1 MEKGHEGVGRA
12 IYGVFQLPGRSPH
25 ELNDFSIFTVP
36 QQEEKTMMMME
47 NDKEVQEE
55 PVNEAAEEVSDTV
68 PTSDEPAEEIES
80 EEDHAVNYA
89 DFTKAD
95 FVARVKELAKEE
107 DVRKAESFLKAI
119 KPFYD
124 ELRQQERAVALDKFI
139 KEGGVEDDFEYRLDE
154 SDHAFDATSKLIRD
168 RKHQYFKNLE
178 EKKAENLRK
187 KNEILEK
194 LRALIDGEDSAQSF
208 QIFKDLQ
215 NEWKQIGQVSMAH
228 VKTLWANYNALIDR
242 FYDHRNIYFE
252 LKELDRKKNLEAKI
266 ELCAKAEQL
275 ISIPRIKDAVHQLN
289 ELHHEFKHI
298 GPVPKEDQEP
308 VWQRFKAAS
317 DAVYAKRD
325 AFLVD
330 LQAELKT
337 NLDAKLK
344 IEAEVEAFAS
354 FTSDRI
360 KEWNQK
366 TQEILAI
373 QKKWDA
379 VGGVPRTKTKD
390 LNKKFWTAFK
400 AFFHNKNLF
409 FKKLDEERDKNLKAK
424 QELVARA
431 IELKSSDDWIKSSN
445 ELKNLQR
452 VWKEI
457 GPVPEKQRDKI
468 YKEFKEACDYFF
480 QQQRGSAEKA
490 DQEQEENLKRKE
502 AIVEELNQASA
513 GGAGT
518 LESLQEL
525 QARFNEI
532 GFVPKQSVASIKN
545 QFSVSVTKY
554 IESISG
560 LNAAEKDQAA
570 LEVQLSGLKNDPQAE
585 RKLYHKEQSLRKQIT
600 KAENDLSTLRNNLEF
615 FGRSKNAAKLKEE
628 FNDKI
633 AVASEELDHLKKQLK
648 LLKSV

>member
-1 MEKGHEGVGRA
+1 
-12 IYGVFQLPGRSPH
+12 
-25 ELNDFSIFTVP
+25 
-36 QQEEKTMMMME
+36 MMME

-55 PVNEAAEEVSDTV
+55 LVNETAEEVSD
-68 PTSDEPAEEIES
+68 PGQKNDEHTDETDS
-80 EEDHAVNYA
+80 VEDHAVNYT

-95 FVARVKELAKEE
+95 FVARLRELAKE
-107 DVRKAESFLKAI
+107 DDFRKAESFLKAI
-119 KPFYD
+119 KPHYD
-124 ELRQQERAVALDKFI
+124 ELRQQERAEALDKFI

-154 SDHAFDATSKLIRD
+154 SDHAFDATSKLLRDKKNQFIR
-168 RKHQYFKNLE
+168 NLE
-178 EKKAENLRK
+178 ERKTENLRK

-194 LRALIDGEDSAQSF
+194 LRALIDGEDNAQSF
-208 QIFKDLQ
+208 QIFKELQ
-215 NEWKQIGQVSMAH
+215 NEWKNIGQVSMAH
-228 VKTLWANYNALIDR
+228 VKTLWANYNALVDR

-266 ELCAKAEQL
+266 ELCVKAEQL
-275 ISIPRIKDAVHQLN
+275 LDITQLKEAVRQLN
-289 ELHHEFKHI
+289 ELHHEFKHV
-298 GPVPKEDQEP
+298 GPVPKEDQEA

-337 NLDAKLK
+337 NLDVKLK
-344 IEAEVEAFAS
+344 IEEEVEAYAS

-400 AFFHNKNLF
+400 TFFHNKNLF

-480 QQQRGSAEKA
+480 QQQRGSVEKA
-490 DQEQEENLKRKE
+490 DHEQEENLKKKE
-502 AIVEELNQASA
+502 AIVEELNQ
-513 GGAGT
+513 GAAQGNGS

-532 GFVPKQSVASIKN
+532 GFVPKQSLASIKN
-545 QFSVSVTKY
+545 QFSAAVGKY
-554 IESISG
+554 IDSISG
-560 LNAAEKDQAA
+560 LNATQKDQAA
-570 LEVQLSGLKNDPQAE
+570 LEVELSGLKNDPQAE
-585 RKLYHKEQSLRKQIT
+585 RKLYNKEQTLRKQIT
-600 KAENDLSTLRNNLEF
+600 KAENDLATLRNNLEF
-615 FGRSKNAAKLKEE
+615 FGRSKNAEKFKEE
-628 FNDKI
+628 FNVKI
-633 AVASEELDHLKKQLK
+633 TEASDELAHLKKQLK

>member
-1 MEKGHEGVGRA
+1 
-12 IYGVFQLPGRSPH
+12 
-25 ELNDFSIFTVP
+25 LNDFSIFTIP
-36 QQEEKTMMMME
+36 QQEEKTMMME

-55 PVNEAAEEVSDTV
+55 PVNEAAEEVSETV
-68 PTSDEPAEEIES
+68 PKNDEHTEEIDS
-80 EEDHAVNYA
+80 VEDHAVNYT

-95 FVARVKELAKEE
+95 FVERVKELAK
-107 DVRKAESFLKAI
+107 DDDYRKAESFLKAI

-124 ELRQQERAVALDKFI
+124 ELRQQERAEALNKFI

-154 SDHAFDATSKLIRD
+154 SDHAFDATAKLIRD
-168 RKHQYFKNLE
+168 RKNQFIRNLE
-178 EKKAENLRK
+178 ERKTENLRK

-208 QIFKDLQ
+208 QMFKELQ
-215 NEWKQIGQVSMAH
+215 NEWKHVGQVSMAH
-228 VKTLWANYNALIDR
+228 VKTLWANYNALVDR

-266 ELCAKAEQL
+266 ELCVKAEQL
-275 ISIPRIKDAVHQLN
+275 INITHIKEAVRQLN

-308 VWQRFKAAS
+308 VWQRFKTAS

-330 LQAELKT
+330 LQAELKV
-337 NLDAKLK
+337 NLEAKLK
-344 IEAEVEAFAS
+344 IEEEVEAFAS

-400 AFFHNKNLF
+400 TFFHNKNLF

-490 DQEQEENLKRKE
+490 DQEQEENLKKKE
-502 AIVEELNQASA
+502 AIIEELNQASA
-513 GGAGT
+513 AGAGS

-532 GFVPKQSVASIKN
+532 GFVPKQAVTTIKN
-545 QFSVSVTKY
+545 QFSISVAKY

-585 RKLYHKEQSLRKQIT
+585 RKIYHKEQTLRKQIT
-600 KAENDLSTLRNNLEF
+600 KAENDLATLRNNLEF
-615 FGRSKNAAKLKEE
+615 FGRSKNAVKLKEE

-633 AVASEELDHLKKQLK
+633 TEASDQLSQLKKQLK

>member
-1 MEKGHEGVGRA
+1 
-12 IYGVFQLPGRSPH
+12 
-25 ELNDFSIFTVP
+25 
-36 QQEEKTMMMME
+36 MMME

-55 PVNEAAEEVSDTV
+55 LVNETAEEVSD
-68 PTSDEPAEEIES
+68 PGQKNDEHTDETDS
-80 EEDHAVNYA
+80 VEDHAVNYT

-95 FVARVKELAKEE
+95 FVARLRELAKE
-107 DVRKAESFLKAI
+107 DDFRKAESFLKAI
-119 KPFYD
+119 KPHYD
-124 ELRQQERAVALDKFI
+124 ELRQQERAEALDKFI

-154 SDHAFDATSKLIRD
+154 SDHAFDATSKLLRDKKNQLIR
-168 RKHQYFKNLE
+168 NLE
-178 EKKAENLRK
+178 ERKTENLRK

-194 LRALIDGEDSAQSF
+194 LRVLIDGEDNAQSF
-208 QIFKDLQ
+208 QIFKELQ
-215 NEWKQIGQVSMAH
+215 NEWKNIGQVSMAH
-228 VKTLWANYNALIDR
+228 VKTLWANYNALVDR

-266 ELCAKAEQL
+266 ELCVKAEQL
-275 ISIPRIKDAVHQLN
+275 LDITQLKEAVRQLN
-289 ELHHEFKHI
+289 ELHHEFKHV
-298 GPVPKEDQEP
+298 GPVPKEDQEA

-337 NLDAKLK
+337 NLDVKLK
-344 IEAEVEAFAS
+344 IEEEVEAYAS

-400 AFFHNKNLF
+400 TFFHNKNLF

-480 QQQRGSAEKA
+480 QQQRGSVEKA
-490 DQEQEENLKRKE
+490 DHEQEENLKKKE
-502 AIVEELNQASA
+502 AIVEELNQ
-513 GGAGT
+513 GAAQGNGS

-532 GFVPKQSVASIKN
+532 GFVPKQSLASIKN
-545 QFSVSVTKY
+545 QFSAAVGKY
-554 IESISG
+554 IDSISG
-560 LNAAEKDQAA
+560 LNATQKDQAA
-570 LEVQLSGLKNDPQAE
+570 LEVELSGLKNDPQAE
-585 RKLYHKEQSLRKQIT
+585 RKLYNKEQTLRKQIT
-600 KAENDLSTLRNNLEF
+600 KAENDLATLRNNLEF
-615 FGRSKNAAKLKEE
+615 FGRSKNAEKFKEE
-628 FNDKI
+628 FNVKI
-633 AVASEELDHLKKQLK
+633 TEASDELAHLKKQLK

>member
-1 MEKGHEGVGRA
+1 
-12 IYGVFQLPGRSPH
+12 
-25 ELNDFSIFTVP
+25 
-36 QQEEKTMMMME
+36 MMME

-55 PVNEAAEEVSDTV
+55 LVNETAEEVSD
-68 PTSDEPAEEIES
+68 PGQKNDEHTDETDS
-80 EEDHAVNYA
+80 VEDHAVNYT

-95 FVARVKELAKEE
+95 FVARLRELAKE
-107 DVRKAESFLKAI
+107 DDFRKAESFLKAI
-119 KPFYD
+119 KPHYD
-124 ELRQQERAVALDKFI
+124 ELRQQERAEALDKFI

-154 SDHAFDATSKLIRD
+154 SDHAFDATSKLLRDKKNQFIR
-168 RKHQYFKNLE
+168 NLE
-178 EKKAENLRK
+178 ERKTENLRK

-194 LRALIDGEDSAQSF
+194 LRALIDGEDNAQSF
-208 QIFKDLQ
+208 QIFKELQ
-215 NEWKQIGQVSMAH
+215 NEWKNIGQVSMAH
-228 VKTLWANYNALIDR
+228 VKTLWANYNALVDR

-266 ELCAKAEQL
+266 ELCVKAEQL
-275 ISIPRIKDAVHQLN
+275 LDITQLKEAVRQLN
-289 ELHHEFKHI
+289 ELHHEFKHV
-298 GPVPKEDQEP
+298 GPVPKEDQEA

-337 NLDAKLK
+337 NLDVKLK
-344 IEAEVEAFAS
+344 IEEEVEAYAS

-400 AFFHNKNLF
+400 TFFHNKNLF

-480 QQQRGSAEKA
+480 QQQRGSVEKA
-490 DQEQEENLKRKE
+490 DHEQEENLKKKE
-502 AIVEELNQASA
+502 AIVEELNQ
-513 GGAGT
+513 GAAQGNGS

-545 QFSVSVTKY
+545 QFSAAVGKY
-554 IESISG
+554 IDSISG
-560 LNAAEKDQAA
+560 LNASQKDQAA
-570 LEVQLSGLKNDPQAE
+570 LEVELSGLKNDPQAE
-585 RKLYHKEQSLRKQIT
+585 RKLYNKEQTLRKQIT
-600 KAENDLSTLRNNLEF
+600 KAENDLATLRNNLEF
-615 FGRSKNAAKLKEE
+615 FGRSKNAEKFKEE
-628 FNDKI
+628 FNVKI
-633 AVASEELDHLKKQLK
+633 TEASDELAHLKKQLK

>member
-1 MEKGHEGVGRA
+1 M
-12 IYGVFQLPGRSPH
+12 
-25 ELNDFSIFTVP
+25 NDFSIFTIP
-36 QQEEKTMMMME
+36 QQEEKTMMME

-55 PVNEAAEEVSDTV
+55 PVNEIAEEVSGRGLV
-68 PTSDEPAEEIES
+68 HEEHAEENES
-80 EEDHAVNYA
+80 EEDHAAENFA
-89 DFTKAD
+89 NFTKAD
-95 FVARVKELAKEE
+95 FVDRIKDLAKED
-107 DVRKAESFLKAI
+107 DVRKAESFLKQI

-124 ELRQQERAVALDKFI
+124 ELRQQEKTEALNKFI
-139 KEGGVEDDFEYRLDE
+139 KEGGIEDDFEYRLDE
-154 SDHAFDATSKLIRD
+154 SDHAFDATAKLIRD
-168 RKHQYFKNLE
+168 RKNQYFKNLE
-178 EKKAENLRK
+178 EKKSENLRK

-208 QIFKDLQ
+208 QIFKNLQ
-215 NEWKQIGQVSMAH
+215 NEWKQVGQVSMSH

-266 ELCAKAEQL
+266 ELCVKAEQL
-275 ISIPRIKDAVHQLN
+275 IDKPLLKEAVRELN
-289 ELHHEFKHI
+289 ELHHEFKHV

-308 VWQRFKAAS
+308 VWQRFKTAS
-317 DAVYAKRD
+317 DAIYAKRD

-344 IEAEVEAFAS
+344 IEEEVETFAA

-379 VGGVPRTKTKD
+379 VGGVPRAKTKE

-400 AFFHNKNLF
+400 SFFHNKNLF

-424 QELVARA
+424 QELVVRA
-431 IELKSSDDWIKSSN
+431 VELKSSDDWIKSSN

-480 QQQRGSAEKA
+480 QQQRGTAEKS
-490 DQEQEENLKRKE
+490 DQEQVENLKKKE
-502 AIVEELNQASA
+502 AIVEELNQAAAQGNGS
-513 GGAGT
+513 
-518 LESLQEL
+518 LENLQEL

-545 QFSVSVTKY
+545 QFSVSVAKY
-554 IESISG
+554 IESIAG
-560 LNAAEKDQAA
+560 LNEAEKDQAT

-600 KAENDLSTLRNNLEF
+600 QAENDLATLRNNLEF
-615 FGRSKNAAKLKEE
+615 FGRSKNAIKLKEE

-633 AVASEELDHLKKQLK
+633 TEASEHLLQLKKQLK

>member
-1 MEKGHEGVGRA
+1 
-12 IYGVFQLPGRSPH
+12 
-25 ELNDFSIFTVP
+25 
-36 QQEEKTMMMME
+36 MMMME

-55 PVNEAAEEVSDTV
+55 PVNETAEEVSETGHKNGAH
-68 PTSDEPAEEIES
+68 AEEGEA
-80 EEDHAVNYA
+80 EEEHTINYA
-89 DFTKAD
+89 DFTKVD
-95 FVARVKELAKEE
+95 LVARVKELAKED

-119 KPFYD
+119 KPYYD
-124 ELRQQERAVALDKFI
+124 ELRQQERAEALDKFI

-154 SDHAFDATSKLIRD
+154 NDHAYDATAKLIRD
-168 RKHQYFKNLE
+168 RKNQYFKNLE
-178 EKKAENLRK
+178 EKKTENLRK

-208 QIFKDLQ
+208 HTFKDLQ
-215 NEWKQIGQVSMAH
+215 NEWKHVGQVSMAH

-266 ELCAKAEQL
+266 ELCVKAEQL
-275 ISIPRIKDAVHQLN
+275 INVTLLKDAVRELN
-289 ELHHEFKHI
+289 ELHHEFKHV

-308 VWQRFKAAS
+308 VWQRFKTAS

-337 NLDAKLK
+337 NLEAKLK
-344 IEAEVEAFAS
+344 IEEEVEAFVS

-400 AFFHNKNLF
+400 TFFHNKNVF
-409 FKKLDEERDKNLKAK
+409 FKKLDEERTKNLKAK

-490 DQEQEENLKRKE
+490 DQEQEENLKKKE
-502 AIVEELNQASA
+502 AIIEELNQAA
-513 GGAGT
+513 TQGAGT

-545 QFSVSVTKY
+545 QFSVSVAKY

-600 KAENDLSTLRNNLEF
+600 KAENDLATLRNNLEF
-615 FGRSKNAAKLKEE
+615 FGRSKNAEKFKEE
-628 FNDKI
+628 FNVKI
-633 AVASEELDHLKKQLK
+633 TEASDELAQLKKQLK

>member
-1 MEKGHEGVGRA
+1 
-12 IYGVFQLPGRSPH
+12 
-25 ELNDFSIFTVP
+25 
-36 QQEEKTMMMME
+36 MME

-55 PVNEAAEEVSDTV
+55 PVNEAAEEVSETV
-68 PTSDEPAEEIES
+68 PKNDEHTEEIDS
-80 EEDHAVNYA
+80 VEDHAVNYT

-95 FVARVKELAKEE
+95 FVERVKELAK
-107 DVRKAESFLKAI
+107 DDDYRKAESFLKAI

-124 ELRQQERAVALDKFI
+124 ELRQQERAEALNKFI

-154 SDHAFDATSKLIRD
+154 SDHAFDATAKLIRD
-168 RKHQYFKNLE
+168 RKNQFIRNLE
-178 EKKAENLRK
+178 ERKTENLRK

-208 QIFKDLQ
+208 QMFKELQ
-215 NEWKQIGQVSMAH
+215 NEWKHVGQVSMAH
-228 VKTLWANYNALIDR
+228 VKTLWANYNALVDR

-266 ELCAKAEQL
+266 ELCVKAEQL
-275 ISIPRIKDAVHQLN
+275 INITHIKEAVRQLN

-308 VWQRFKAAS
+308 VWQRFKTAS

-330 LQAELKT
+330 LQAELKV
-337 NLDAKLK
+337 NLEAKLK
-344 IEAEVEAFAS
+344 IEEEVEAFAS

-400 AFFHNKNLF
+400 TFFHNKNLF

-490 DQEQEENLKRKE
+490 DQEQEENLKKKE
-502 AIVEELNQASA
+502 AIIEELNQASA
-513 GGAGT
+513 AGAGS

-532 GFVPKQSVASIKN
+532 GFVPKQAVTTIKN
-545 QFSVSVTKY
+545 QFSISVAKY

-585 RKLYHKEQSLRKQIT
+585 RKIYHKEQTLRKQIT
-600 KAENDLSTLRNNLEF
+600 KAENDLATLRNNLEF
-615 FGRSKNAAKLKEE
+615 FGRSKNAVKLKEE

-633 AVASEELDHLKKQLK
+633 TEASDQLSQLKKQLK

>member
-1 MEKGHEGVGRA
+1 
-12 IYGVFQLPGRSPH
+12 
-25 ELNDFSIFTVP
+25 
-36 QQEEKTMMMME
+36 MMME
-47 NDKEVQEE
+47 NYKEVQEE
-55 PVNEAAEEVSDTV
+55 PVNETAEEVSETGS
-68 PTSDEPAEEIES
+68 TNGAHAEEIEA
-80 EEDHAVNYA
+80 EEEHTINYA
-89 DFTKAD
+89 DFTKVD
-95 FVARVKELAKEE
+95 LVARVKELAKED

-119 KPFYD
+119 KPYYD
-124 ELRQQERAVALDKFI
+124 ELRQQERAEALDKFI

-154 SDHAFDATSKLIRD
+154 NDHAYDATAKLIRD
-168 RKHQYFKNLE
+168 RKNLYFKNLE
-178 EKKAENLRK
+178 EKKTENLRK

-208 QIFKDLQ
+208 HTFKDLQ
-215 NEWKQIGQVSMAH
+215 NEWKHVGQVSMAH

-266 ELCAKAEQL
+266 ELCVKAEQL
-275 ISIPRIKDAVHQLN
+275 INVTVLKDAVRELN
-289 ELHHEFKHI
+289 ELHHEFKHV

-337 NLDAKLK
+337 NLEAKLK
-344 IEAEVEAFAS
+344 IEEEVEAFAA
-354 FTSDRI
+354 FNSDRI

-400 AFFHNKNLF
+400 TFFHNKNVF
-409 FKKLDEERDKNLKAK
+409 FKKLDEERTKNLKAK

-490 DQEQEENLKRKE
+490 DQEQEENLKKKE
-502 AIVEELNQASA
+502 AIIEELNQAA
-513 GGAGT
+513 TQGAGT

-545 QFSVSVTKY
+545 QFSVSVAKY

-570 LEVQLSGLKNDPQAE
+570 LEIQLSGLKNDPHAE

-600 KAENDLSTLRNNLEF
+600 QAENDLATLRNNLEF
-615 FGRSKNAAKLKEE
+615 FGRSKNAVKLKEE

-633 AVASEELDHLKKQLK
+633 AEASDQLLQLKKQLK